1 MLFANITENTTDYNN
16 LQITENTGYIQDE
29 IENTDNLKINLSNIA
44 SIDHVK
50 ENTSNSKSNTLRQHE
65 KHKKFAFIKGVST
78 VKDLGRYLLIAS
90 INRKFIL
97 KIRPFSSAK
106 TLDMQDYTKPNKRDF
121 DHSLYI
127 IHIGTSYTG
136 NNIIMHNQN
145 CGKFDK
151 RN

>member
-1 MLFANITENTTDYNN
+1 MKSKILIT
-16 LQITENTGYIQDE
+16 
-29 IENTDNLKINLSNIA
+29 
-44 SIDHVK
+44 
-50 ENTSNSKSNTLRQHE
+50 SKLIRQHE
-65 KHKKFAFIKGVST
+65 KHKKFAFIRGVST
-78 VKDLGRYLLIAS
+78 VKDVDRYLLIAS

-106 TLDMQDYTKPNKRDF
+106 TLDMQDYIKPTKREF
-121 DHSLYI
+121 DHFFYI
-127 IHIGTSYTG
+127 MHIGTSYTG